1 MEITFIEANGESH
14 LVQVEARLSVMQA
27 ALQNGVP
34 GIDGDCGGN
43 AACGTCH
50 VFVDQASLASAGV
63 IPNEHERAMLE
74 IIEGVRDDSRLACQ
88 ITLNEKLNGL
98 VVHLPEAQF

>member
-14 LVQVEARLSVMQA
+14 LVQVDPGLSVMQA
-27 ALQNGVP
+27 AIQNGVP

-50 VFVDQASLASAGV
+50 VFVDKGWLDAIGTTPS
-63 IPNEHERAMLE
+63 EHEKAMLE
-74 IIEGVRDDSRLACQ
+74 ILEGVKDNSRLACQ
-88 ITLNEKLNGL
+88 IALTEGLNGL
-98 VVHLPEAQF
+98 TVHLPAAQF